1 MTQTLENTEKTI
13 EQVAHTANTPITQ
26 NVAEAQEAVTQVAT
40 EVATQTAE
48 GLTTASDYTLKLL
61 GVPIDTATILNNST
75 TFAIKLVLAIV
86 IFYVGKWI
94 GKWFVNLAKK
104 AMMRSSL
111 DGTAISFLGNLLYG
125 IVIAAV
131 ILASLNQLGIST
143 TSFVAVLGAL
153 TVAIGVSLKDQVSN
167 LAAGV
172 LIVMF
177 RPFRRG
183 DVVQVAG
190 QTGTVQEIT
199 LVNTRIITAN
209 NHEVI
214 VPNGDIM
221 TNATIN
227 FSSVPN
233 RRLEILVGI
242 GYNSDIRT
250 AKSLMLDVAYA
261 HPKVLKTF
269 EPFVRVTALADSSVN
284 LTLYVWTQNEDWAE
298 VQSDLLETIKYTF
311 DDNNVDIPYPHRTL
325 QIEGLDKITT
335 QIKSY

>member
-1 MTQTLENTEKTI
+1 MDIKMTQTLQNTEKTI
-13 EQVAHTANTPITQ
+13 EQTVTTPIE
-26 NVAEAQEAVTQVAT
+26 NVANAQEAVTEMAT
-40 EVATQTAE
+40 EVATHTAE

-75 TFAIKLVLAIV
+75 TFVIKLILAIV

-94 GKWFVNLAKK
+94 GKWFVSLAKK

-227 FSSVPN
+227 FTSVPD

-242 GYNSDIRT
+242 GYNSDIKT
-250 AKSLMLDVAYA
+250 AKSLMLDVART
-261 HPKVLKTF
+261 HPKVLKAF

-284 LTLYVWTQNEDWAE
+284 LTLYAWTQNEEWAD
-298 VQSDLLETIKYTF
+298 VQSDLLEAIKYTF
-311 DDNNVDIPYPHRTL
+311 DDHGVDIPYPHQTV
-325 QIEGLDKITT
+325 QIEGLDKLNL
-335 QIKSY
+335 IKSN